1 MSNANVLELSMLAL
15 INAERAAAGLD
26 PLRPI
31 TLLNEAA
38 EIHSQWMLE
47 ADQFSHSG
55 EGGSSPSDRMAEAG
69 YPFEGNSMALENI
82 GWQSLR
88 GEEGAEDDVAAV
100 HQSLMNSPSHRA
112 NVLDPVA
119 EDVGIGIETGTFSS
133 PNGDF
138 EALIV
143 TQVFGTTDADISAW
157 VDPGT
162 GAADGDVVPED
173 DMIVEDDVFPE
184 EDMIAEDDTTDETLV
199 EEMPEETPDPV
210 DPLDPVPVDAELAED
225 SPDGEGDD
233 VPDDTEDES
242 DVAMMDIPLP
252 CGLTGF
258 TVDLSDAFTF
268 KQEGD
273 QWIWETSEEQLVDT
287 FMAAFEDWA
296 ANADMDGADTAEG
309 EMDIADLMVDGAE
322 DPLPMTFGTEKDIED
337 LLSETCI

>member
-1 MSNANVLELSMLAL
+1 MSNANPLELGMLAL

-47 ADQFSHSG
+47 ADVFSHSG
-55 EGGSSPSDRMAEAG
+55 EDGSSPSDRMAEAG

-88 GEEGAEDDVAAV
+88 GQEGAEDDVAAV
-100 HQSLMNSPSHRA
+100 HQSLMSSPDHRA
-112 NVLDPVA
+112 NVLDPNA

-138 EALIV
+138 EALMV
-143 TQVFGTTDADISAW
+143 TQVFGSTDADISAW

-162 GAADGDVVPED
+162 GVPADDDVVPED
-173 DMIVEDDVFPE
+173 DVIPE
-184 EDMIAEDDTTDETLV
+184 EDMIAEDDTADETPV
-199 EEMPEETPDPV
+199 KEMPEEPEPEATPDPV
-210 DPLDPVPVDAELAED
+210 DPLDPVPDDLELAED
-225 SPDGEGDD
+225 TPDGEGDD
-233 VPDDTEDES
+233 VPDDAEDEP

-252 CGLTGF
+252 CGLTAF

-268 KQEGD
+268 RQEGD
-273 QWIWETSEEQLVDT
+273 QWMWETSEEQLVDT
-287 FMAAFEDWA
+287 FMTAFEDWA
-296 ANADMDGADTAEG
+296 ANAGADTAEG
-309 EMDIADLMVDGAE
+309 EMDIADLMVDGTE
-322 DPLPMTFGTEKDIED
+322 DLLPMTCGSEDDMDD